1 MSNIDAKKR
10 AVREIKAINERLNEI
25 EELHND
31 SKMENTYY
39 LDAKKNLEEAKEKYE
54 KELSEKG
61 KKERVKKGK
70 KQEKEVEK
78 NVEKEATELGKLCC
92 ISIKIRQ

>member
-10 AVREIKAINERLNEI
+10 AVREIKAINGRLAEI
-25 EELHND
+25 EKSHND
-31 SKMENTYY
+31 NKMENTYY

-54 KELSEKG
+54 KELVELSEKG

-70 KQEKEVEK
+70 KQEVK
-78 NVEKEATELGKLCC
+78 
-92 ISIKIRQ
+92 